1 MKNLFINPIIL
12 FATLLMWIFSST
24 TTSAQE
30 VISVS
35 PHDGSTVTIDG
46 NVISIEGGGAT
57 VDISQDRDQIVQR
70 KGGNIIINGR
80 ALEDI
85 LNDNNNDNYNY
96 NDNDYPRKI
105 VGSKERSTRTVE
117 LAKDFNYIK
126 ASRGVDVVMSD
137 EKGNKATISANS
149 NLIDYVI
156 CKSSGGTLTIGIDD
170 KVRNLSN
177 FHVEI
182 TIPRRD
188 NINVYQ
194 VASGASIN
202 IHPELTCPN
211 VSMEVA
217 SGGSVN
223 CARINCDKLLIEAS
237 SAGSVSGSF
246 RIKEC
251 GIVETSSAAD
261 INISALAPELN
272 LKASSGSTI
281 NVSGQVKHLDVD
293 ASSAASIKAYNL
305 NAVTAEAEA
314 SSGASIKL
322 NCSKSLEAEAS
333 SAADIRYTGDCSVER
348 RASSGGS
355 VKKVD

>member
-1 MKNLFINPIIL
+1 MKNLFISSLI
-12 FATLLMWIFSST
+12 FFTSLLIWLFSST
-24 TTSAQE
+24 TASAQE
-30 VISVS
+30 VITVS
-35 PHDGSTVTIDG
+35 PHSGSTVTIDG
-46 NVISIEGGGAT
+46 NVINIEGNGAS
-57 VDISQDRDQIVQR
+57 VDISSDGDATVQR

-85 LNDNNNDNYNY
+85 LNDNNY
-96 NDNDYPRKI
+96 DNDYPRKV

-126 ASRGVDVVMSD
+126 ASRGVDVVMSN

-156 CKSSGGTLTIGIDD
+156 CRSSGGTLTIGVDD

-194 VASGASIN
+194 AASAASIN

-223 CARINCDKLLIEAS
+223 CSRINCDKLLIEAS

-246 RIKEC
+246 KIKEC

-281 NVSGQVKHLDVD
+281 NVSGQVKHLDAD

-305 NAVTAEAEA
+305 NAVTAEAES

-322 NCSKSLEAEAS
+322 NCAKSLEAEAS
-333 SAADIRYTGDCSVER
+333 SGADILYKGDCSVER

-355 VKKVD
+355 VKRVD

>member
-57 VDISQDRDQIVQR
+57 VDISQDGDQIVQR

-85 LNDNNNDNYNY
+85 LNDNNNYY
-96 NDNDYPRKI
+96 DYPRKV

-156 CKSSGGTLTIGIDD
+156 CKSSGGTLTVGVDD

-202 IHPELTCPN
+202 IHSELTCPN
-211 VSMEVA
+211 VSMEVS

-261 INISALAPELN
+261 INISALSPELN

-293 ASSAASIKAYNL
+293 ASSAANIKAYNL

-314 SSGASIKL
+314 SSGASVKL
-322 NCSKSLEAEAS
+322 NCSKSLEAKAS
-333 SAADIRYTGDCSVER
+333 SAADIRYTGDCTVER

-355 VKKVD
+355 VKKVN

>member
-1 MKNLFINPIIL
+1 MKNLFISSLIF
-12 FATLLMWIFSST
+12 FASLLMWLFSST
-24 TTSAQE
+24 TASAQE
-30 VISVS
+30 VITVS
-35 PHDGSTVTIDG
+35 PHSGSTVTIDG
-46 NVISIEGGGAT
+46 NVINIEGNGAS
-57 VDISQDRDQIVQR
+57 VDISSDADPIVQR

-85 LNDNNNDNYNY
+85 INDNDNNNYD
-96 NDNDYPRKI
+96 DYPRKV

-156 CKSSGGTLTIGIDD
+156 CKSSGGTLTIGVDD

-194 VASGASIN
+194 AASAASIN

-281 NVSGQVKHLDVD
+281 NVSGQVKHLDAD

-305 NAVTAEAEA
+305 NAVTAEAES

-333 SAADIRYTGDCSVER
+333 SGADILYKGDCSVER

-355 VKKVD
+355 VKRVD

>member
-1 MKNLFINPIIL
+1 MKNLFISSLI
-12 FATLLMWIFSST
+12 FFTSLLIWLFSST
-24 TTSAQE
+24 TVSAQE
-30 VISVS
+30 VITVS
-35 PHDGSTVTIDG
+35 PHSGSTVTIDG
-46 NVISIEGGGAT
+46 NVINIEGNGAS
-57 VDISQDRDQIVQR
+57 VDISSDGDATVQR

-85 LNDNNNDNYNY
+85 INDNNYD
-96 NDNDYPRKI
+96 DDYPRKV

-126 ASRGVDVVMSD
+126 ASRGVDVVMSN

-170 KVRNLSN
+170 NVRNLSN

-194 VASGASIN
+194 AASAASIN

-223 CARINCDKLLIEAS
+223 CSRINCDKLLIEAS

-246 RIKEC
+246 KIKEC

-281 NVSGQVKHLDVD
+281 NVSGQVKHLDAD

-305 NAVTAEAEA
+305 NAVTAEAES

-322 NCSKSLEAEAS
+322 NCSKSLEAES
-333 SAADIRYTGDCSVER
+333 SSGADILYKGDCSLER
-348 RASSGGS
+348 HTSSGGS
-355 VKKVD
+355 VKRVD

>member
-1 MKNLFINPIIL
+1 MKNLFISSLIF
-12 FATLLMWIFSST
+12 FASLLIWLFSST
-24 TTSAQE
+24 AASAQE
-30 VISVS
+30 VITVS
-35 PHDGSTVTIDG
+35 PHSGSTVTIDG
-46 NVISIEGGGAT
+46 NVISIEGGDAT
-57 VDISQDRDQIVQR
+57 VDISQDGDQIVQR

-85 LNDNNNDNYNY
+85 LNDNNNYD
-96 NDNDYPRKI
+96 DDYPRKV

-126 ASRGVDVVMSD
+126 ASRGVEVVMSN

-156 CKSSGGTLTIGIDD
+156 CKNSGGTLTVGIDD
-170 KVRNLSN
+170 VVRNLSN
-177 FHVEI
+177 VNVVI

-194 VASGASIN
+194 AASGASIN

-211 VSMEVA
+211 VSMEVS

-246 RIKEC
+246 KIKEC

-261 INISALAPELN
+261 INISALSPELN

-281 NVSGQVKHLDVD
+281 SVSGQVKHLDVD
-293 ASSAASIKAYNL
+293 ASSAANIKAYNL

-314 SSGASIKL
+314 SSGASVKL

-355 VKKVD
+355 VKKVY

>member
-35 PHDGSTVTIDG
+35 PSAGSTVTIDG

-57 VDISQDRDQIVQR
+57 VDISQDGDQIVQR

-85 LNDNNNDNYNY
+85 LNDNDNYNY

-137 EKGNKATISANS
+137 EKGDKATISANS

-156 CKSSGGTLTIGIDD
+156 CKSSGGTLTVGVDD

-211 VSMEVA
+211 VSMEVS
-217 SGGSVN
+217 SGGRVN

-261 INISALAPELN
+261 INISALSPELN

-281 NVSGQVKHLDVD
+281 SVSGQVKHLDVD
-293 ASSAASIKAYNL
+293 ASSAANIKAYNL

-314 SSGASIKL
+314 SSGASVKL

-333 SAADIRYTGDCSVER
+333 SAADIRYTGDCTVER

>member
-35 PHDGSTVTIDG
+35 PSAGSTVTIDG
-46 NVISIEGGGAT
+46 NVISIEGGDAT
-57 VDISQDRDQIVQR
+57 VDISQDGDQIVQR

-85 LNDNNNDNYNY
+85 INDNNYD
-96 NDNDYPRKI
+96 DDYPRKI

-156 CKSSGGTLTIGIDD
+156 CKSSGGTLTVGVDD

-211 VSMEVA
+211 VSMEVS

-261 INISALAPELN
+261 INISALSPELN

-293 ASSAASIKAYNL
+293 ASSAANIKAYNL

-314 SSGASIKL
+314 SSGASVKL

-333 SAADIRYTGDCSVER
+333 SAADIRYTGDCTVER

>member
-1 MKNLFINPIIL
+1 MKNLFITPLI
-12 FATLLMWIFSST
+12 FFTSLLIWLFSST
-24 TTSAQE
+24 AASAQE
-30 VISVS
+30 VITVS
-35 PHDGSTVTIDG
+35 PHSGSTVTIDG
-46 NVISIEGGGAT
+46 NVINIEGGGAS
-57 VDISQDRDQIVQR
+57 VDISSDGDQIVQR

-85 LNDNNNDNYNY
+85 LNDNNYD
-96 NDNDYPRKI
+96 DDYPRKV

-126 ASRGVDVVMSD
+126 ASRGVNVVMSN

-156 CKSSGGTLTIGIDD
+156 CRSSGGTLTIGVDD

-194 VASGASIN
+194 AASAASIN

-223 CARINCDKLLIEAS
+223 CSRINCDKLLIEAS

-246 RIKEC
+246 KIKEC

-281 NVSGQVKHLDVD
+281 NVSGQVKHLDAD

-305 NAVTAEAEA
+305 NAVTAEAES

-333 SAADIRYTGDCSVER
+333 SGADILYKGDCSVER

-355 VKKVD
+355 VKRVD

>member
-35 PHDGSTVTIDG
+35 PSAGSTVTIDG

-57 VDISQDRDQIVQR
+57 VDISQDGDQIVQR

-85 LNDNNNDNYNY
+85 LNDNNNYNY

-126 ASRGVDVVMSD
+126 ASRGVEVVMSN

-156 CKSSGGTLTIGIDD
+156 CKSSGGTLTVGIDD
-170 KVRNLSN
+170 VVRNLSN
-177 FHVEI
+177 VNVVI

-194 VASGASIN
+194 AASAASIN

-223 CARINCDKLLIEAS
+223 CSRINCDKLLIEAS

-246 RIKEC
+246 KIKEC

-281 NVSGQVKHLDVD
+281 NVSGQVKHLDAD

-305 NAVTAEAEA
+305 NAVTAEAES
-314 SSGASIKL
+314 SSGASVKL
-322 NCSKSLEAEAS
+322 NCSKALEASAS
-333 SAADIRYTGDCSVER
+333 SGADILYKGDCTVER

>member
-35 PHDGSTVTIDG
+35 PSAGSTVTIDG

-57 VDISQDRDQIVQR
+57 VDISQDGDQIVQR

-85 LNDNNNDNYNY
+85 LNDNNNYNY

-126 ASRGVDVVMSD
+126 ASRGVEVVMSN

-156 CKSSGGTLTIGIDD
+156 CKSSGGTLTVGIDD
-170 KVRNLSN
+170 VVRNLSN
-177 FHVEI
+177 VNVVI

-194 VASGASIN
+194 AASAASIN
-202 IHPELTCPN
+202 IHPELTYPN

-223 CARINCDKLLIEAS
+223 CSRINCDKLLIEAS

-246 RIKEC
+246 KIKEC

-281 NVSGQVKHLDVD
+281 NVSGQVKHLDAD

-305 NAVTAEAEA
+305 NAVTAEAES
-314 SSGASIKL
+314 SSGASVKL
-322 NCSKSLEAEAS
+322 NCSKALEASAS
-333 SAADIRYTGDCSVER
+333 SGADILYKGDCTVER

>member
-1 MKNLFINPIIL
+1 MKNLFISSLIF
-12 FATLLMWIFSST
+12 FASLLIWLFSST
-24 TTSAQE
+24 TASAQE
-30 VISVS
+30 VITVS
-35 PHDGSTVTIDG
+35 PHSGSTVTIDG
-46 NVISIEGGGAT
+46 NVINIEGNGAS
-57 VDISQDRDQIVQR
+57 VDISSDGDQIVQR

-85 LNDNNNDNYNY
+85 LNDNNYD
-96 NDNDYPRKI
+96 DDYPRKV

-126 ASRGVDVVMSD
+126 ASRGVNVVMSN

-156 CKSSGGTLTIGIDD
+156 CRSSGGTLTIGVDD

-194 VASGASIN
+194 AASAASIN

-223 CARINCDKLLIEAS
+223 CSRINCDKLLIEAS

-246 RIKEC
+246 KIKEC

-281 NVSGQVKHLDVD
+281 NVSGQVKHLDAD

-305 NAVTAEAEA
+305 NAVTAEAES

-333 SAADIRYTGDCSVER
+333 SGADIHYKGDCSVER

-355 VKKVD
+355 VKRVD

>member
-1 MKNLFINPIIL
+1 MKNLFISSLIF
-12 FATLLMWIFSST
+12 FASLLIWLFSST
-24 TTSAQE
+24 AASAQE
-30 VISVS
+30 VITVS
-35 PHDGSTVTIDG
+35 PHSGSTITIDG
-46 NVISIEGGGAT
+46 NVINIEGSGAT
-57 VDISQDRDQIVQR
+57 ADISSDGDATVQR

-85 LNDNNNDNYNY
+85 INDNNYD
-96 NDNDYPRKI
+96 DDYPRKV

-126 ASRGVDVVMSD
+126 ASRGVDVVMSN

-156 CKSSGGTLTIGIDD
+156 CRSSGGTLTVGVDD

-194 VASGASIN
+194 AASAASIN

-223 CARINCDKLLIEAS
+223 CSRINCDKLLIEAS

-246 RIKEC
+246 KIKEC

-281 NVSGQVKHLDVD
+281 NVSGQVKHLDAD

-305 NAVTAEAEA
+305 NAVTAEAES

-333 SAADIRYTGDCSVER
+333 SGADIRYTGDCSVER

-355 VKKVD
+355 VKRVD

>member
-1 MKNLFINPIIL
+1 MKNLFITPVIF
-12 FATLLMWIFSST
+12 FASLLMWLFSST
-24 TTSAQE
+24 AASAQE
-30 VISVS
+30 VITVS
-35 PHDGSTVTIDG
+35 PHSGSTITIDG
-46 NVISIEGGGAT
+46 NVINIEGSGAS
-57 VDISQDRDQIVQR
+57 VDISSDGDATVQR
-70 KGGNIIINGR
+70 NGGNIIINGR

-85 LNDNNNDNYNY
+85 LNDNNYD
-96 NDNDYPRKI
+96 DDYPRKV

-126 ASRGVDVVMSD
+126 ASRGVDVVMSN

-156 CKSSGGTLTIGIDD
+156 CRSSGGTLTIGVDD

-194 VASGASIN
+194 AASAASIN

-223 CARINCDKLLIEAS
+223 CSRINCDKLLIEAS

-246 RIKEC
+246 KIKEC

-281 NVSGQVKHLDVD
+281 NVSGQVKHLDAD

-305 NAVTAEAEA
+305 NAVTAEAES

-333 SAADIRYTGDCSVER
+333 SGADILYKGDCSVER

-355 VKKVD
+355 VKRVD

>member
-1 MKNLFINPIIL
+1 MKNLFISSVI
-12 FATLLMWIFSST
+12 FFTSLLIWLFSST
-24 TTSAQE
+24 TASAQE
-30 VISVS
+30 VITVS
-35 PHDGSTVTIDG
+35 PHSGSTVTIDG
-46 NVISIEGGGAT
+46 NVINIEGSGAT
-57 VDISQDRDQIVQR
+57 ADISSDGDATVQR
-70 KGGNIIINGR
+70 NGGNIIIINGR
-80 ALEDI
+80 ALDDI
-85 LNDNNNDNYNY
+85 LNDNNYD
-96 NDNDYPRKI
+96 DDYPRKV

-126 ASRGVDVVMSD
+126 ASRGVNVVMSN

-156 CKSSGGTLTIGIDD
+156 CRSSGGTLTIGVDD

-194 VASGASIN
+194 AASAASIN

-223 CARINCDKLLIEAS
+223 CSRINCDKLLIEAS

-246 RIKEC
+246 KIKEC

-281 NVSGQVKHLDVD
+281 NVSGQVKHLDAD

-305 NAVTAEAEA
+305 NAVTAEAES

-333 SAADIRYTGDCSVER
+333 SGADILYKGDCSVER

-355 VKKVD
+355 VKRVD

>member
-35 PHDGSTVTIDG
+35 PSAGSTVTIDG

-57 VDISQDRDQIVQR
+57 VDISQDGDQIVQR

-85 LNDNNNDNYNY
+85 LNDNNNYNY

-156 CKSSGGTLTIGIDD
+156 CKSSGGTLTVGIDD
-170 KVRNLSN
+170 VVRNLSN
-177 FHVEI
+177 VNVVI

-194 VASGASIN
+194 AASAASIN

-223 CARINCDKLLIEAS
+223 CSRINCDKLLIEAS

-246 RIKEC
+246 KIKEC

-281 NVSGQVKHLDVD
+281 NVSGQVKHLDAD

-305 NAVTAEAEA
+305 NAVTAEAES
-314 SSGASIKL
+314 SSGASVKL
-322 NCSKSLEAEAS
+322 NCSKALEASAS
-333 SAADIRYTGDCSVER
+333 SGADILYKGDCSLER
-348 RASSGGS
+348 HTSSGGS

>member
-1 MKNLFINPIIL
+1 MKNLFISSLIF
-12 FATLLMWIFSST
+12 FASLLIWLFSST
-24 TTSAQE
+24 TASAQE
-30 VISVS
+30 VITVS
-35 PHDGSTVTIDG
+35 PHSGSTVTIDG
-46 NVISIEGGGAT
+46 NVINIEGNGAS
-57 VDISQDRDQIVQR
+57 VDISSDGDATVQR

-85 LNDNNNDNYNY
+85 INDNDNNNYD
-96 NDNDYPRKI
+96 DYPRKV

-126 ASRGVDVVMSD
+126 ASRGVNVVMSN

-156 CKSSGGTLTIGIDD
+156 CRSSGGTLTIGVDD

-188 NINVYQ
+188 NINVFQ
-194 VASGASIN
+194 AASAANIN

-223 CARINCDKLLIEAS
+223 CSRINCDKLLIEAS

-246 RIKEC
+246 KIKEC

-281 NVSGQVKHLDVD
+281 NVSGQVKHLDAD

-305 NAVTAEAEA
+305 NAVTAEAES

-333 SAADIRYTGDCSVER
+333 SGADILYKGDCSVER

-355 VKKVD
+355 VKRVD

>member
-35 PHDGSTVTIDG
+35 PSAGSTVTIDG

-57 VDISQDRDQIVQR
+57 VDTSQDGDQIVQR

-85 LNDNNNDNYNY
+85 LNDKDNYNY

-156 CKSSGGTLTIGIDD
+156 CKSSGGTLTVGVDD

-211 VSMEVA
+211 VSMEVS

-281 NVSGQVKHLDVD
+281 SVSGQVKHLDAD
-293 ASSAASIKAYNL
+293 ASSAANIKAYNL

-314 SSGASIKL
+314 SSGASVKL

-333 SAADIRYTGDCSVER
+333 SAADIRYTGDCTVER

>member
-1 MKNLFINPIIL
+1 MKNLFITPVIF
-12 FATLLMWIFSST
+12 FASLLIWLFSST
-24 TTSAQE
+24 TASAQE
-30 VISVS
+30 VITVS
-35 PHDGSTVTIDG
+35 PHSGSTVTIDG
-46 NVISIEGGGAT
+46 NVINIEGNGAS
-57 VDISQDRDQIVQR
+57 VDISTDGDQIVQR
-70 KGGNIIINGR
+70 KGGNIINNGR

-85 LNDNNNDNYNY
+85 LNDNNYD
-96 NDNDYPRKI
+96 DDYPRKV
-105 VGSKERSTRTVE
+105 VGSKERSTRTGE
-117 LAKDFNYIK
+117 RAKDFNYIK
-126 ASRGVDVVMSD
+126 ASRGVNVVMSN

-156 CKSSGGTLTIGIDD
+156 CKSSGGTLTIGVDD

-194 VASGASIN
+194 AASAASIN

-223 CARINCDKLLIEAS
+223 CSRINCDKLLIEAS

-246 RIKEC
+246 KIKEC

-272 LKASSGSTI
+272 LKASSGATI
-281 NVSGQVKHLDVD
+281 NVSGQVKHLDAD

-305 NAVTAEAEA
+305 NAVTAEAES
-314 SSGASIKL
+314 SSGASVKL

-333 SAADIRYTGDCSVER
+333 SGADILYKGDCSVER

-355 VKKVD
+355 VKRVD

>member
-35 PHDGSTVTIDG
+35 PSAGSTVTIDG

-57 VDISQDRDQIVQR
+57 VDISQDGDQIVQR

-85 LNDNNNDNYNY
+85 LNDNNNYD
-96 NDNDYPRKI
+96 DYPRKV

-156 CKSSGGTLTIGIDD
+156 CKSSGGTLTVGVDD

-211 VSMEVA
+211 VSMEVS

-261 INISALAPELN
+261 INISALSPELN

-293 ASSAASIKAYNL
+293 ASSAANIKAYNL

-314 SSGASIKL
+314 SSGASVKL

-333 SAADIRYTGDCSVER
+333 SAADIRYTGDCTVER

>member
-35 PHDGSTVTIDG
+35 PSAGSTVTIDG

-57 VDISQDRDQIVQR
+57 VDISQDGDQIVQR

-85 LNDNNNDNYNY
+85 LNDNNNYD
-96 NDNDYPRKI
+96 DYLRKI

-137 EKGNKATISANS
+137 KKGNKATISANS

-156 CKSSGGTLTIGIDD
+156 CKSSGGTLTVGVDD

-177 FHVEI
+177 LHVEI

-211 VSMEVA
+211 VSMEVS

-261 INISALAPELN
+261 INISALSPELN

-281 NVSGQVKHLDVD
+281 SVSGQVKHLDVD
-293 ASSAASIKAYNL
+293 ASSAANIKAYNL

-314 SSGASIKL
+314 SSGASVKL

-333 SAADIRYTGDCSVER
+333 SAADIRYTGDCTVER

>member
-35 PHDGSTVTIDG
+35 PSAGSTVTIDG
-46 NVISIEGGGAT
+46 NVISIEGGDAT
-57 VDISQDRDQIVQR
+57 VDISQDGDQIVQR

-85 LNDNNNDNYNY
+85 LNDNNNYY
-96 NDNDYPRKI
+96 DYPRKV

-126 ASRGVDVVMSD
+126 ASRGVDVIMSD
-137 EKGNKATISANS
+137 KKGNKATISANS

-156 CKSSGGTLTIGIDD
+156 CKSSGGTLTVGVDD

-211 VSMEVA
+211 VSMEVS

-261 INISALAPELN
+261 INISALSPELN

-281 NVSGQVKHLDVD
+281 SVSGQVKHLDVD
-293 ASSAASIKAYNL
+293 ASSAANIKAYNL

-314 SSGASIKL
+314 SSGASVKL

-333 SAADIRYTGDCSVER
+333 SAADIRYTGDCTVER

>member
-35 PHDGSTVTIDG
+35 PSAGSTVTIDG

-57 VDISQDRDQIVQR
+57 VDISQDGDQIVQR

-85 LNDNNNDNYNY
+85 LNDNNNYNY

-126 ASRGVDVVMSD
+126 ASRGVEVVMSN

-156 CKSSGGTLTIGIDD
+156 CKSSGGTLTVGIDD
-170 KVRNLSN
+170 VVRNLSN
-177 FHVEI
+177 VNVVI

-194 VASGASIN
+194 AASAASIN

-223 CARINCDKLLIEAS
+223 CSRINCDKLLIEAS

-246 RIKEC
+246 KIKEC

-281 NVSGQVKHLDVD
+281 NVSGQVKHLDAD

-305 NAVTAEAEA
+305 NAVTAEAES
-314 SSGASIKL
+314 SSGASVKL
-322 NCSKSLEAEAS
+322 NCSKALEASAS
-333 SAADIRYTGDCSVER
+333 SGADILYKGDCSLER
-348 RASSGGS
+348 HTSSGGS
-355 VKKVD
+355 VKRAD

>member
-1 MKNLFINPIIL
+1 MKNLFISSLI
-12 FATLLMWIFSST
+12 FFTSLLIWLFSST
-24 TTSAQE
+24 TASAQE
-30 VISVS
+30 IITVS
-35 PHDGSTVTIDG
+35 PHSGSTVTIDG
-46 NVISIEGGGAT
+46 NVISIEGNGAS
-57 VDISQDRDQIVQR
+57 VDISSDADQIVQR

-85 LNDNNNDNYNY
+85 LNDNNND
-96 NDNDYPRKI
+96 DDYPRKV
-105 VGSKERSTRTVE
+105 VGSKECSTRTVE

-126 ASRGVDVVMSD
+126 ASRGVNVVMSN

-156 CKSSGGTLTIGIDD
+156 CRSSGGTLTIGVDD

-194 VASGASIN
+194 AASAASIN

-223 CARINCDKLLIEAS
+223 CSRINCDKLLIEAS

-246 RIKEC
+246 KIKEC

-281 NVSGQVKHLDVD
+281 NVSGQVKHLDAD

-305 NAVTAEAEA
+305 NAVTAEAES

-333 SAADIRYTGDCSVER
+333 SGADILYKGDCSVER

-355 VKKVD
+355 VKRVD

>member
-1 MKNLFINPIIL
+1 MTMKNLFINPIIL

-35 PHDGSTVTIDG
+35 PSAGSTVTIDG

-57 VDISQDRDQIVQR
+57 VDISQDGDQIVQR

-85 LNDNNNDNYNY
+85 INDNDNYNA
-96 NDNDYPRKI
+96 DDYPRKI
-105 VGSKERSTRTVE
+105 VGSKERSTRTIE

-126 ASRGVDVVMSD
+126 ASRGVEVVMSN

-156 CKSSGGTLTIGIDD
+156 CKSSGGTLTVGVDD

-211 VSMEVA
+211 VSMEVS

-261 INISALAPELN
+261 INISALSPELN

-293 ASSAASIKAYNL
+293 ASSAANIKAYNL

-314 SSGASIKL
+314 SSGASVKL

-333 SAADIRYTGDCSVER
+333 SAADIRYTGDCTVER

-355 VKKVD
+355 VKKVY

>member
-35 PHDGSTVTIDG
+35 PSAGSTVTIDG
-46 NVISIEGGGAT
+46 NIISIEGGDAT
-57 VDISQDRDQIVQR
+57 VDISQDGDRIVQR

-85 LNDNNNDNYNY
+85 LNDNNNYY
-96 NDNDYPRKI
+96 DYPRKV

-156 CKSSGGTLTIGIDD
+156 CKSSGGTFTVGVDD

-211 VSMEVA
+211 VSMEVS

-261 INISALAPELN
+261 INISALSPELN

-293 ASSAASIKAYNL
+293 ASSAANIKAYNL

-314 SSGASIKL
+314 SSGASVKL

-333 SAADIRYTGDCSVER
+333 SAADIRYTGDCTVER

>member
-35 PHDGSTVTIDG
+35 PSAGSTVTIDG

-57 VDISQDRDQIVQR
+57 VDISQDGDQIVQR

-85 LNDNNNDNYNY
+85 INDNDNYNA
-96 NDNDYPRKI
+96 DDYPRKI
-105 VGSKERSTRTVE
+105 VGSKERSTRTIE

-126 ASRGVDVVMSD
+126 ASRGVEVVMSN

-156 CKSSGGTLTIGIDD
+156 CKSSGGTLTVGVDD

-211 VSMEVA
+211 VSMEVS

-261 INISALAPELN
+261 INISALSPELN

-293 ASSAASIKAYNL
+293 ASSAANIKAYNL

-314 SSGASIKL
+314 SSGASVKL

-333 SAADIRYTGDCSVER
+333 SAADIRYTGDCTVER

-355 VKKVD
+355 VKKVY

>member
-35 PHDGSTVTIDG
+35 PSVGSTVTIDG

-57 VDISQDRDQIVQR
+57 VDISQDGDQIVQR

-85 LNDNNNDNYNY
+85 LNDNDNYNY
-96 NDNDYPRKI
+96 NDNDYPHKI

-156 CKSSGGTLTIGIDD
+156 CKSSSGTLTVGIDD

-194 VASGASIN
+194 AASAASIN
-202 IHPELTCPN
+202 IHPELTCAN

-272 LKASSGSTI
+272 LKASSGATI
-281 NVSGQVKHLDVD
+281 NVSGQVKHLDAD

-305 NAVTAEAEA
+305 NAVTAEAES

-333 SAADIRYTGDCSVER
+333 SGADIRYTGNCSVER

-355 VKKVD
+355 VKRVD

>member
-1 MKNLFINPIIL
+1 MKNLFISSLIF
-12 FATLLMWIFSST
+12 FASLLMWLFSST
-24 TTSAQE
+24 TASAQE
-30 VISVS
+30 VITVS
-35 PHDGSTVTIDG
+35 PHSGSTVTIDG
-46 NVISIEGGGAT
+46 NVINIEGNGAS
-57 VDISQDRDQIVQR
+57 VDISSDGDQIVQR

-85 LNDNNNDNYNY
+85 LNDNNYD
-96 NDNDYPRKI
+96 DDYPRKV
-105 VGSKERSTRTVE
+105 VGSKECSTRTVE

-126 ASRGVDVVMSD
+126 ASRGVNVVMSN

-156 CKSSGGTLTIGIDD
+156 CRSSGGTLTIGVDD

-194 VASGASIN
+194 AASAASIN

-223 CARINCDKLLIEAS
+223 CSRINCDKLLIEAS

-246 RIKEC
+246 KIKEC

-281 NVSGQVKHLDVD
+281 NVSGQVKHLDAD

-305 NAVTAEAEA
+305 NAVTAEAES
-314 SSGASIKL
+314 SSGASVKL

-333 SAADIRYTGDCSVER
+333 SGADILYKGDCSVER

-355 VKKVD
+355 VKRVD

>member
-35 PHDGSTVTIDG
+35 PSAGSTVTIDG
-46 NVISIEGGGAT
+46 NVISIEGGDAT
-57 VDISQDRDQIVQR
+57 VDISQDGDQIVQR

-85 LNDNNNDNYNY
+85 LNDNYNY

-156 CKSSGGTLTIGIDD
+156 CKSSGGTLTVGVDD

-211 VSMEVA
+211 VSMEVS

-223 CARINCDKLLIEAS
+223 CARINCDRLLIEAS

-261 INISALAPELN
+261 INISALSPELN

-293 ASSAASIKAYNL
+293 ASSAANIKAYNL

-314 SSGASIKL
+314 SSGASVKL

-333 SAADIRYTGDCSVER
+333 SAADIRYTGDCTVER

>member
-1 MKNLFINPIIL
+1 MKNLFISSLIF
-12 FATLLMWIFSST
+12 FASLLIWLFSST
-24 TTSAQE
+24 TASAQE
-30 VISVS
+30 VITVS
-35 PHDGSTVTIDG
+35 PHSGSTVTIDG
-46 NVISIEGGGAT
+46 NVINIEGNGAS
-57 VDISQDRDQIVQR
+57 VDISSDGDATVQR

-85 LNDNNNDNYNY
+85 INDNDNNNYD
-96 NDNDYPRKI
+96 DYPRKV

-117 LAKDFNYIK
+117 LAKDFNYIN
-126 ASRGVDVVMSD
+126 ASRGVDVVMSN

-188 NINVYQ
+188 NINVFQ
-194 VASGASIN
+194 AASAASIN

-223 CARINCDKLLIEAS
+223 CSRINCDKLLIEAS

-246 RIKEC
+246 KIKEC

-281 NVSGQVKHLDVD
+281 NVSGQVKHLDAD

-305 NAVTAEAEA
+305 NAVTAEAES

-333 SAADIRYTGDCSVER
+333 SGADIHYKGDCSVEQ

-355 VKKVD
+355 VKRVD

>member
-35 PHDGSTVTIDG
+35 PSAGSTVTIDG

-57 VDISQDRDQIVQR
+57 VDISQDGDQIVQR

-85 LNDNNNDNYNY
+85 LNDNDNYNY
-96 NDNDYPRKI
+96 NDNDYPHKI

-156 CKSSGGTLTIGIDD
+156 CKSSSGTLTVGIDD

-194 VASGASIN
+194 AASAASIN
-202 IHPELTCPN
+202 IHPELTCAN

-246 RIKEC
+246 KIKEC

-281 NVSGQVKHLDVD
+281 NVSGQVKHLDAD

-305 NAVTAEAEA
+305 NAVTAEAES

-333 SAADIRYTGDCSVER
+333 SGADIRYTGNCSVER

-355 VKKVD
+355 VKRVD

>member
-12 FATLLMWIFSST
+12 FATLLMWIFSSA

-30 VISVS
+30 VISIS

-57 VDISQDRDQIVQR
+57 VDISQDGDQIVQR

-85 LNDNNNDNYNY
+85 LNDNDNYNY

-156 CKSSGGTLTIGIDD
+156 CKSSGGTLTIGVDD

-211 VSMEVA
+211 VSMEVS

-251 GIVETSSAAD
+251 GIIETSSAAD
-261 INISALAPELN
+261 INISALSPELN

-281 NVSGQVKHLDVD
+281 NVSGQVKHLDAD
-293 ASSAASIKAYNL
+293 ASSAANIKAYNL

-333 SAADIRYTGDCSVER
+333 SAADIRYTGDCTVER

-355 VKKVD
+355 VKRVD

>member
-1 MKNLFINPIIL
+1 MKNLFISSLIF
-12 FATLLMWIFSST
+12 FASLLIWLFSST
-24 TTSAQE
+24 TASAQE
-30 VISVS
+30 VITVS
-35 PHDGSTVTIDG
+35 PHSGSTVTIDG
-46 NVISIEGGGAT
+46 NVINIEGNGAS
-57 VDISQDRDQIVQR
+57 VDISSDGDATVQR

-85 LNDNNNDNYNY
+85 INDNNYD
-96 NDNDYPRKI
+96 DDYPRKV

-126 ASRGVDVVMSD
+126 ASRGVDVVMSN
-137 EKGNKATISANS
+137 EKGNTATISANS

-156 CKSSGGTLTIGIDD
+156 CRSSGGTLTIGVDD

-194 VASGASIN
+194 AASAASIN

-223 CARINCDKLLIEAS
+223 CSRINCDKLLIEAS

-246 RIKEC
+246 KIKEC

-281 NVSGQVKHLDVD
+281 NVSGQVKHLDAD

-305 NAVTAEAEA
+305 NAVTAEAES

-333 SAADIRYTGDCSVER
+333 SGADILYKGDCSVER

-355 VKKVD
+355 VKRVD

>member
-1 MKNLFINPIIL
+1 MKNLFISSLI
-12 FATLLMWIFSST
+12 FFTSLLIWLFSST
-24 TTSAQE
+24 TASAQE
-30 VISVS
+30 VITVS
-35 PHDGSTVTIDG
+35 PHSGSTVTIDG
-46 NVISIEGGGAT
+46 NVINIEGGGAS
-57 VDISQDRDQIVQR
+57 VDISSDADQIVQR

-85 LNDNNNDNYNY
+85 INDNDNNNYD
-96 NDNDYPRKI
+96 DYPRKV

-126 ASRGVDVVMSD
+126 ASRGVNVVMSN

-156 CKSSGGTLTIGIDD
+156 CKSSGGTLTIGVDD

-188 NINVYQ
+188 NINVFQ
-194 VASGASIN
+194 AASAASIN

-223 CARINCDKLLIEAS
+223 CSRINCDKLLIEAS

-246 RIKEC
+246 KIKEC

-281 NVSGQVKHLDVD
+281 NVSGQVKHLDAD

-305 NAVTAEAEA
+305 NAVTAEAES
-314 SSGASIKL
+314 SSGASVKL

-333 SAADIRYTGDCSVER
+333 SGADILYKGDCSVER

-355 VKKVD
+355 VKRVD

>member
-35 PHDGSTVTIDG
+35 PSAGSTVTIDG
-46 NVISIEGGGAT
+46 NVISIEGGDAT
-57 VDISQDRDQIVQR
+57 VDISQDGDQIVQR

-85 LNDNNNDNYNY
+85 LNDNNNYNY

-126 ASRGVDVVMSD
+126 ASRGVEVVMSN

-156 CKSSGGTLTIGIDD
+156 CKSSGGTLTVGIDD
-170 KVRNLSN
+170 VVRNLSN
-177 FHVEI
+177 VNVVI

-194 VASGASIN
+194 AASAASIN

-223 CARINCDKLLIEAS
+223 CSRINCDKLLIEAS

-246 RIKEC
+246 KIKEC

-281 NVSGQVKHLDVD
+281 NVSGQVKHLDAD

-305 NAVTAEAEA
+305 NAVTAEAES
-314 SSGASIKL
+314 SSGASVKL
-322 NCSKSLEAEAS
+322 NCSKALEASAS
-333 SAADIRYTGDCSVER
+333 SGADILYKGDCSLER
-348 RASSGGS
+348 HTSSGGS
-355 VKKVD
+355 VKRAD

>member
-1 MKNLFINPIIL
+1 MKNLFISSLIF
-12 FATLLMWIFSST
+12 FASLLIWLFSST
-24 TTSAQE
+24 TASAQE
-30 VISVS
+30 VITVS
-35 PHDGSTVTIDG
+35 PDSGSTVTIDG
-46 NVISIEGGGAT
+46 NVISIEGNGAS
-57 VDISQDRDQIVQR
+57 VDISSDGDATVQR

-85 LNDNNNDNYNY
+85 INDNNYD
-96 NDNDYPRKI
+96 DDYPRKV

-126 ASRGVDVVMSD
+126 ASRGVDVVMSN
-137 EKGNKATISANS
+137 EKGNTATISANS

-156 CKSSGGTLTIGIDD
+156 CRSSGGTLTIGVDD

-194 VASGASIN
+194 AASAASIN

-223 CARINCDKLLIEAS
+223 CSRINCDKLLIEAS

-246 RIKEC
+246 KIKEC

-281 NVSGQVKHLDVD
+281 NVSGQVKHLDAD

-305 NAVTAEAEA
+305 NAVTAEAES

-333 SAADIRYTGDCSVER
+333 SGADILYKGDCSVER

-355 VKKVD
+355 VKRVD

>member
-1 MKNLFINPIIL
+1 MKNLFISSLIF
-12 FATLLMWIFSST
+12 FASLLIWLFSST
-24 TTSAQE
+24 TASAQE
-30 VISVS
+30 VITVS
-35 PHDGSTVTIDG
+35 PHSGSTITIDG
-46 NVISIEGGGAT
+46 NVINIEGSGAT
-57 VDISQDRDQIVQR
+57 ADISSDGDATVQR

-85 LNDNNNDNYNY
+85 INDNNYD
-96 NDNDYPRKI
+96 DDYPRKI

-126 ASRGVDVVMSD
+126 ASRGVDVVMSN

-156 CKSSGGTLTIGIDD
+156 CRSSGGTLTVGVDD

-211 VSMEVA
+211 VSMEVS

-246 RIKEC
+246 KIKEC

-261 INISALAPELN
+261 INISALSPELN

-281 NVSGQVKHLDVD
+281 SVSGQVKHLDVD
-293 ASSAASIKAYNL
+293 ASSAANIKAYNL

-314 SSGASIKL
+314 SSGASVKL

-355 VKKVD
+355 VKKVY

>member
-35 PHDGSTVTIDG
+35 PSAGSTVTIDG

-57 VDISQDRDQIVQR
+57 VDISQDGDQIVQR

-85 LNDNNNDNYNY
+85 LNDNNNYNY

-156 CKSSGGTLTIGIDD
+156 CKSSGGTLTVGIDD
-170 KVRNLSN
+170 VVRNLSN
-177 FHVEI
+177 VNVVI

-194 VASGASIN
+194 AASAASIN

-223 CARINCDKLLIEAS
+223 CSRINCDKLLIEAS

-261 INISALAPELN
+261 INISALSPELN

-293 ASSAASIKAYNL
+293 ASSAANIKAYNL

-314 SSGASIKL
+314 SSGASVKL

-333 SAADIRYTGDCSVER
+333 SAADIRYTGDCTVER

>member
-1 MKNLFINPIIL
+1 MKNLFISSLIF
-12 FATLLMWIFSST
+12 FASLLIWLFSST
-24 TTSAQE
+24 AASAQE
-30 VISVS
+30 VITVS
-35 PHDGSTVTIDG
+35 PHSGSTITIDG
-46 NVISIEGGGAT
+46 NVINIEGNGAS
-57 VDISQDRDQIVQR
+57 VDISSDADQIVQR

-85 LNDNNNDNYNY
+85 LNDNDNYNA
-96 NDNDYPRKI
+96 DDYPRKI
-105 VGSKERSTRTVE
+105 VGSKERSTRTIE

-126 ASRGVDVVMSD
+126 ASRGVEVVMSN

-156 CKSSGGTLTIGIDD
+156 CKSSGGTLTVGIDD
-170 KVRNLSN
+170 VVRNLSN
-177 FHVEI
+177 VNVVI

-194 VASGASIN
+194 AASAASIN

-223 CARINCDKLLIEAS
+223 CSRINCDKLLIEAS

-246 RIKEC
+246 KIKEC

-281 NVSGQVKHLDVD
+281 NVSGQVKHLDAD

-305 NAVTAEAEA
+305 NAVTAEAES

-333 SAADIRYTGDCSVER
+333 SGADILYKGDCSVER

-355 VKKVD
+355 VKRVD

>member
-1 MKNLFINPIIL
+1 MKNLFITPVI
-12 FATLLMWIFSST
+12 FVATLLMWLAGST
-24 TTSAQE
+24 EASAQE
-30 VISVS
+30 VITVS
-35 PHDGSTVTIDG
+35 PHSGSTVTIDG
-46 NVISIEGGGAT
+46 NVISIEGGDAT
-57 VDISQDRDQIVQR
+57 VDISQDGDQIVQR

-85 LNDNNNDNYNY
+85 INDSENY
-96 NDNDYPRKI
+96 NDDYPRKI

-126 ASRGVDVVMSD
+126 ASRGVDVVMSN

-156 CKSSGGTLTIGIDD
+156 CKSSGGTLTIGVDD

-194 VASGASIN
+194 AASAASIN

-223 CARINCDKLLIEAS
+223 CSRINCDKLLIEAS

-246 RIKEC
+246 KIKEC

-281 NVSGQVKHLDVD
+281 NVSGQVKHLDAD

-305 NAVTAEAEA
+305 NAITAEAES

-333 SAADIRYTGDCSVER
+333 SGADIHYKGECSVER
-348 RASSGGS
+348 STSSGGS
-355 VKKVD
+355 VKRVD